1 MDAITIEG
9 LTKSFHG
16 TKALD
21 GVSLS
26 VAPGTVLGLL
36 GPNGAG
42 KTTLINCVTTLLRPD
57 SGQAVVAGHDVLTDP
72 AGVRANVA
80 VTGQFAALD
89 EQLTASEN
97 LILFGRLLGLAKPAA
112 RARAEE
118 LLIHFELAEVAKMP
132 AAYLSGGLRRRL
144 DIAVSLI
151 VPRPVL
157 VLDEP
162 TTGLDPRSRQVMW
175 DTVRALAR
183 SGMSVLLTTQYLEEA
198 DELAD
203 EIVVVD
209 HGAVVAQGTPHE
221 LKSQVGEL
229 VLVATVPDAGVRAEL
244 VQQIVGSYQEDE
256 SLFVNVAD
264 MSDVSEIARCF
275 EGHSVSSTDFEVRRP
290 SLNDVFFAL
299 TGSAKPRRESLV

>member
-1 MDAITIEG
+1 MNAITIQG
-9 LTKSFHG
+9 MTKSFHG

-26 VAPGTVLGLL
+26 VARGTVLGLL

-57 SGQAVVAGHDVLTDP
+57 SGTAVVAGHDVLTDP
-72 AGVRANVA
+72 AAVRANVA

-97 LILFGRLLGLAKPAA
+97 LILFGRLLGLDKPAA

-118 LLIHFELAEVAKMP
+118 LLAHFELAEVAKMP

-175 DTVRALAR
+175 DTVRGLAQ

-203 EIVVVD
+203 EIVVID
-209 HGAVVAQGTPHE
+209 RGAVVAHGAPHE
-221 LKSQVGEL
+221 LKRQVGDL
-229 VLVATVPDAGVRAEL
+229 VLVATVADTGARSEL
-244 VQQIVGSYQEDE
+244 VKQIVGSYQEGE
-256 SLFVNVAD
+256 SIYVNVAS
-264 MSDVSEIARCF
+264 MSDVSRIAHCF
-275 EGHSVSSTDFEVRRP
+275 ELHGVSSADFEVRRP

-299 TGSAKPRRESLV
+299 TGSAEPRQESA